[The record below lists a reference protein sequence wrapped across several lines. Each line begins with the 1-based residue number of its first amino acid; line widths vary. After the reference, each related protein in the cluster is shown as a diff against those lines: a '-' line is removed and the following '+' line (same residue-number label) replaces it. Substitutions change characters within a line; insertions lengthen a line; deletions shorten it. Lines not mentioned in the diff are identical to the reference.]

1 MKLNKTVYNPFVRA
15 NDSASK
21 VMTDV
26 IIALIPSIIISSLA
40 YSFYPIAVILVSVA
54 SALITE
60 FLFSAVFCKNT
71 NSVGDGSAIV
81 TGILLTF
88 TVGPFTPLYIVAF
101 GGATAVLF
109 GKLLWGGLG
118 HNRFNPAL
126 VGREFMTIFF
136 PVVMGASFIWHDREI
151 LNIQQIN
158 IFGNEFFNSLF
169 YKVSGS
175 IGEYSSF
182 FLILGG
188 IYLLLRRRI
197 SWHIPFGMLA
207 GFTLFLFL
215 FSGSNIQFSLGG
227 LFLGAVYMATD
238 MPTSTSSPAAKL
250 YFGIMV
256 GVVCIACLVGGVKNG
271 YFSYAILIMNG
282 FVNPLNWSLRPRVW
296 GRGRELF
303 TRIWQMGL
311 ITAAIIATTVI
322 VIYLH
327 HLDAIKYII
336 YTFIVYCIIRF
347 IITQVKENRSEEFD

>member
-15 NDSASK
+15 NDTASK

-26 IIALIPSIIISSLA
+26 ILALIPCIIISSLA
-40 YSFYPIAVILVSVA
+40 YGFYPITVILVSIA
-54 SALITE
+54 SALVTE
-60 FLFSAVFCKNT
+60 YLFSAIFFKNSD
-71 NSVGDGSAIV
+71 SVGDGSAII
-81 TGILLTF
+81 TGILLAF

-118 HNRFNPAL
+118 KNRFNPAL

-136 PVVMGASFIWHDREI
+136 PVIMGSGFIWHNKEVIKVQEI
-151 LNIQQIN
+151 NV
-158 IFGNEFFNSLF
+158 FGNEFLNDLF

-188 IYLLLRRRI
+188 IYLLYRRRI

-227 LFLGAVYMATD
+227 LFLGAIYMATD
-238 MPTSTSSPAAKL
+238 MPTSTSTPVGKL
-250 YFGIMV
+250 YYGILI
-256 GVVCIACLVGGVKNG
+256 GVVCIVCLVGGVKNG

-282 FVNPLNWSLRPRVW
+282 FVEPLNWSLRPRVW
-296 GRGRELF
+296 GRERNLF
-303 TRIWQMGL
+303 TRVWQTGL
-311 ITAAIIATTVI
+311 ITLAIIATTI
-322 VIYLH
+322 LVIYLH

-336 YTFIVYCIIRF
+336 YGFILFCIIRF
-347 IITQVKENRSEEFD
+347 IVNRSKGDRAYSIQ